1 MMWVLLL
8 ISVLLPAVLFGT
20 MMSLFPG
27 EDEPPR
33 WRTALARVFERWAQ
47 ALRRPEP
54 LEPPADPFDALWV
67 QDRLT
72 KVANHVR
79 RLELDTRGYARAE
92 RIIASQLAYD
102 QLLAKACTLAGV
114 QVEES
119 PLGDPAERFREEVEL
134 TSRGWSW

>member
-1 MMWVLLL
+1 MWVLLL
-8 ISVLLPAVLFGT
+8 ISVLLPAMLFGA
-20 MMSLFPG
+20 MLSLFPG

-33 WRTALARVFERWAQ
+33 WRTALARTFERWAH
-47 ALRRPEP
+47 ALRRPAP
-54 LEPPADPFDALWV
+54 PEPPPANPFDALWV

-72 KVANHVR
+72 KVADHVR

-102 QLLAKACTLAGV
+102 QLLAKACDLAGV
-114 QVEES
+114 EVEES